1 MLTDTEML
9 RERIGQSGYKI
20 SFIAHKLNLSY
31 QGLLNKINNKSEFK
45 ASEIQ
50 VLSDLLSLSGNDKAA
65 IFYLKVALPTLW
77 WIVLNQSSFYC
88 SQNILKRRPVVFDN
102 AFTPMCHVVKICF
115 RSFDFSSR

>member
-65 IFYLKVALPTLW
+65 IF
-77 WIVLNQSSFYC
+77 
-88 SQNILKRRPVVFDN
+88 
-102 AFTPMCHVVKICF
+102 FT
-115 RSFDFSSR
+115 SR